1 MPKYEK
7 VFKKLLEQDIPQGPI
22 SDEEA
27 FDAALEPDTNPED
40 FSVEP
45 SAPGYAQKYVEKAKG
60 WIGKIDEFSDFVNG
74 TETDSLNKQFI
85 DLDYEGSPFEGIS
98 KASHTL
104 TRIAEDLAA
113 LTETIKGYI
122 LTADKKEQQANAQQ
136 AQM

>member
-7 VFKKLLEQDIPQGPI
+7 VFKKLLEQDIPPEAM
-22 SDEEA
+22 SDAEA
-27 FDAALEPDTNPED
+27 FDASMEPGTDPET

-45 SAPGYAQKYVEKAKG
+45 GAPGYAQKYVEKAKT
-60 WIGKIDEFSDFVNG
+60 WIAHIDEFSDFVNG
-74 TETDSLNKQFI
+74 TESDSLNKQFI

-113 LTETIKGYI
+113 LTETVKGYI
-122 LTADKKEQQANAQQ
+122 ITADKKEQQNNMQQ
-136 AQM
+136 QM